1 MKKPNILL
9 IMTDQQRWD
18 TLGCSGNPVIETPV
32 LDALA
37 AEGTLFASAYSGTPS
52 CIPARASLLTG
63 MDPWNTGILYSS
75 GGGIAS
81 GMGGGFEYT
90 LPGELAKAGYHTQG
104 VGKMH
109 YEPQRALNGFHRTV
123 LDESGR
129 VGDPSFVSDYRK
141 WFEDHK
147 TGDYGYI
154 DHGITWNS
162 WMARP
167 YHAPEYLHP
176 TNWTVNESIRF
187 LRERDPE
194 KPFFLKTSFARPH
207 SPYDAVPYYFDLYM
221 RKSLPEPYLG
231 DWSGEHDVATSGTEA
246 WRGRRSA
253 EEIHRARAGYYGNIN
268 HIDHQIGRLFYE
280 MRNMGLYDNTLIIFT
295 SDHGDMLGD
304 HHLWRKTY
312 GYEGSAHIPL
322 IVRLPKRME
331 SGSDRRKVD
340 RVVGLQDL
348 MPTILEAAGLR
359 IPETVDGQSVL
370 PLIRDE
376 TVQWRIYFH
385 GEHGVCYSELQEM
398 HYLTDGKWKYIWLAR
413 QGTEQLFDLTAD
425 PGECYDLA
433 SSPEHREQLLL
444 WRGRAVALLQT
455 RKAGLTE
462 GETLVCQAGKP
473 RIVPPKFTERME
485 RWSRLKAGL

>member
-1 MKKPNILL
+1 MNKPNVLL

-18 TLGCSGNPVIETPV
+18 TLGASGNPAIETPV

-37 AEGTLFASAYSGTPS
+37 AEGTLFTNAYSCAPS

-63 MDPWNTGILYSS
+63 MDPWNTGIVYSA
-75 GGGIAS
+75 GGGAAK
-81 GMGGGFEYT
+81 GMGGGFEHT

-109 YEPQRALNGFHRTV
+109 FEPQRALNGFHNTV

-129 VGDPSFVSDYRK
+129 VGDPSFVSDYRR
-141 WFEDHK
+141 WFEERK

-167 YHAPEYLHP
+167 YHAPEFLHP

-187 LRERDPE
+187 LRTRDPE

-221 RKSLPEPYLG
+221 RKSLPAPFQG
-231 DWSGEHDVATSGTEA
+231 DWSAEHDVPTDGTEA

-280 MRNMGLYDNTLIIFT
+280 MRQMGVYDNTVIVFT

-312 GYEGSAHIPL
+312 GYEGSAHIPM
-322 IVRLPKRME
+322 IVRLPAAMAR
-331 SGSDRRKVD
+331 SRARKVE
-340 RVVGLQDL
+340 RVVGLQDI
-348 MPTILEAAGLR
+348 MPTILEAAGCR
-359 IPETVDGQSVL
+359 IPRTVDGASML
-370 PLIRDE
+370 PLVRGE
-376 TVQWRIYFH
+376 KTAWRPYMH
-385 GEHGVCYSELQEM
+385 GEHGICYSELQEM
-398 HYLTDGKWKYIWLAR
+398 HYLTDGKWKYLWLAR
-413 QGTEQLFDLTAD
+413 RGIEQLFDLSAD
-425 PGECYDLA
+425 PGECVDLA
-433 SSPEHREQLLL
+433 NVPEYHEELGR
-444 WRGRAVALLQT
+444 WRSRLVARLEP
-455 RKAGLTE
+455 RNAGLTD
-462 GETLVCQAGKP
+462 GERLVCQAGKP
-473 RIVPPKFTERME
+473 RIVPPKFSERME
-485 RWSRLKAGL
+485 RWSRLRAGR